1 MKNQSL
7 LLLAFVAIVSW
18 SCGTSS
24 TMLEVLQP
32 SQIVLP
38 ENIKVLALIDR
49 SKPEKG
55 FANFIEGAFSGEDFG
70 QDREGRRLALQN
82 LTTTLTRTP
91 TLQIKGTGVEYTG
104 SKNGKQMLPP
114 LSWNEIQSVCDKYGA
129 NAVIALESFDSSSDI
144 SYSQSS
150 YKSKQKDGTEI
161 IKYTHTAR
169 RNVRLYMG
177 WRVYDPKIRVVVDEN
192 TIQEYLENTGTGN
205 TQDNARNNLRSQ
217 LSVVRELSA
226 KAGDSYGKRIA
237 PVYVNVSRTYYNTAK
252 GADKDAM
259 EQAHRLTQANKWEE
273 AADIWNDLLSSASD
287 PKTKGK
293 AAHNIALALER
304 NGNLKEAED
313 WASKAFTKYGNKV
326 SQGYVNVIQQRISDQ
341 ERLDYQLKKV
351 KP

>member
-7 LLLAFVAIVSW
+7 LLLALVALISW

-24 TMLEVLQP
+24 TLLEVLQP

-38 ENIKVLALIDR
+38 EEIKVVAVMDR

-55 FANFIEGAFSGEDFG
+55 FANFLEGMVSGEDFG
-70 QDREGRRLALQN
+70 QDREGRRLAMQN

-91 TLQIKGTGVEYTG
+91 TLQVKGTGLEYNG
-104 SKNGKQMLPP
+104 YKNGKQMLPP
-114 LSWNEIQSVCDKYGA
+114 LNWNEVQSICSKYGA
-129 NAVIALESFDSSSDI
+129 DALIALESFDSSSDI
-144 SYSQSS
+144 TYSQSS

-161 IKYTHTAR
+161 TKYTHTAR
-169 RNVRLYMG
+169 RNLRVYMG
-177 WRVYDPKIRVVVDEN
+177 WRLYDVKKRVVLDEN
-192 TIQEYLENTGTGN
+192 TVSQFDEDSATGD
-205 TQDNARNNLRSQ
+205 TQDRARNNLRSQ
-217 LSVVRELSA
+217 LTAIRDLAA

-237 PVYVNVSRTYYNTAK
+237 PVWVNVSRTYYTKAK
-252 GADKDAM
+252 GADQDAM
-259 EQAHRLTQANKWEE
+259 EQAHRLTQSNKWEE
-273 AADIWNDLLSSASD
+273 AAEIWQDLLNNARDS
-287 PKTKGK
+287 KTKGK

-313 WASKAFTKYGNKV
+313 WASKAYTQYGNKT
-326 SQGYVNVIQQRISDQ
+326 SQAYVYTLQQRISDQ